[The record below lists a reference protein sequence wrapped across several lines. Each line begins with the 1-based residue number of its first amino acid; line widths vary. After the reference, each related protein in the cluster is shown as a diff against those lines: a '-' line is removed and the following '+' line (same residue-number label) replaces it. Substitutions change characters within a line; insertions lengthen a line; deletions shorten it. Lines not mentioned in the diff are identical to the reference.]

1 MKHDN
6 KLINTYI
13 ALALPTVIEQFLST
27 LLQYVDTAMVGHLGA
42 EATASISLS
51 TTYNWFFG
59 SIMGGIGMGFLSYI
73 ARAIGEK
80 NEYNIRHA
88 LGMSLVT
95 ALSIGFILTAVTEA
109 IAPFIPLWMGAEEAI
124 RYTGTLYFRII
135 NTTMVLRACL
145 FILACV
151 LRSTGDSG
159 TPMKINLSV
168 NFLNI
173 GLNYLFIYMLS
184 YGAIGAGIAT
194 AISYGVGG
202 IVMMIAFVRNPYVCI
217 KREYFKPEKRVLKDA
232 LAIGIPAM
240 ITRMI
245 SCMGHIVATS
255 FVSAMGTVIFAA
267 HSIAITAE
275 QLVYIPGYGMQ
286 AATSTLIGN
295 AVGEQNR
302 DKERRV
308 TGISLQLIICLML
321 AGGVLLFVFAG
332 RLMSIFT
339 KDAEVIRI
347 GTSLLK
353 IVAFTEPLY
362 GAYIVM
368 DGIYVG
374 LGRTKIPMVIE
385 FIGHWGIRI
394 LSAYILINYFGAG
407 IREYW
412 FCMIADNIC
421 KTILLALGLVIIG
434 RRRNSRKGQIYEDIE
449 K

>member
-1 MKHDN
+1 MKHNNN
-6 KLINTYI
+6 KLIKTYLT
-13 ALALPTVIEQFLST
+13 LALPTVIEQFLST

-51 TTYNWFFG
+51 TTYSWFFG

-95 ALSIGFILTAVTEA
+95 ALALGLVLTLVTEA
-109 IAPFIPLWMGAEEAI
+109 IAPFIPVWMGADEAI

-135 NTTMVLRACL
+135 NTTMILRSCL

-151 LRSTGDSG
+151 LRSTGDSR

-168 NFLNI
+168 NVLNI
-173 GLNYLFIYMLS
+173 FLNYLFIYVLS
-184 YGAIGAGIAT
+184 YGAVGAGIAT
-194 AISYGVGG
+194 AISYGIGG
-202 IVMMIAFVRNPYVCI
+202 ILILFAFARNPYVCI
-217 KREYFKPEKRVLKDA
+217 KKEYLRPEKRVLADA

-245 SCMGHIVATS
+245 SCLGHIVATS
-255 FVSAMGTVIFAA
+255 FVSAMGTVVFAA

-275 QLVYIPGYGMQ
+275 QLFYIPGYGMQ

-295 AVGEQNR
+295 AVGERDR
-302 DKERRV
+302 DKEIKV
-308 TGISLQLIICLML
+308 AKISLWFVISLML
-321 AGGVLLFVFAG
+321 AAGILLYIFAG
-332 RLMSIFT
+332 PLMSIFT
-339 KDAEVIRI
+339 VNTEVIQT

-353 IVAFTEPLY
+353 IVAFTEPMY

-374 LGRTKIPMVIE
+374 LGRTKIPMFIE
-385 FIGHWGIRI
+385 LIGHWGIRI
-394 LSAYILINYFGAG
+394 LIASILINCYGAG

-412 FCMIADNIC
+412 YCMIADNIC
-421 KTILLALGLVIIG
+421 KSLLLAAGLLFING
-434 RRRNSRKGQIYEDIE
+434 NRKKSIY
-449 K
+449 

>member
-1 MKHDN
+1 MKHNNN
-6 KLINTYI
+6 KLIKTYLT
-13 ALALPTVIEQFLST
+13 LALPTVIEQFLST

-51 TTYNWFFG
+51 TTYSWFFG

-95 ALSIGFILTAVTEA
+95 ALALGLVLTLVTEA
-109 IAPFIPLWMGAEEAI
+109 IAPFIPVWMGADEAI

-135 NTTMVLRACL
+135 NTTMILRSCL

-151 LRSTGDSG
+151 LRSTGDSR

-168 NFLNI
+168 NVLNI
-173 GLNYLFIYMLS
+173 FLNYLFIYVLS
-184 YGAIGAGIAT
+184 YGAVGAGIAT
-194 AISYGVGG
+194 AISYGIGG
-202 IVMMIAFVRNPYVCI
+202 ILILFAFARNPYVCI
-217 KREYFKPEKRVLKDA
+217 KKEYLRPEKRVITDA

-245 SCMGHIVATS
+245 SCLGHIVATS
-255 FVSAMGTVIFAA
+255 FVSAMGTVVFAA

-275 QLVYIPGYGMQ
+275 QLFYIPGYGMQ

-295 AVGEQNR
+295 AVGERDR
-302 DKERRV
+302 DKEIKV
-308 TGISLQLIICLML
+308 AKISLWLVISLML
-321 AGGVLLFVFAG
+321 AAGILLYIFAG
-332 RLMSIFT
+332 PLMSIFT
-339 KDAEVIRI
+339 VNTEVIQT

-353 IVAFTEPLY
+353 IVAFTEPMY

-368 DGIYVG
+368 EGIYVG
-374 LGRTKIPMVIE
+374 LGRTKIPMFIE
-385 FIGHWGIRI
+385 LIGHWGIRI
-394 LSAYILINYFGAG
+394 LIASILINCYGAG

-412 FCMIADNIC
+412 YCMIADNIC
-421 KTILLALGLVIIG
+421 KSLLLAAGLLIING
-434 RRRNSRKGQIYEDIE
+434 NRKKSIY
-449 K
+449 

>member
-1 MKHDN
+1 MKHNNN
-6 KLINTYI
+6 KLIKTYLT
-13 ALALPTVIEQFLST
+13 LALPTVIEQFLST

-51 TTYNWFFG
+51 TTYSWFFG

-95 ALSIGFILTAVTEA
+95 ALSLGLVLTLVTEA
-109 IAPFIPLWMGAEEAI
+109 IAPFIPVWMGADEAI

-135 NTTMVLRACL
+135 NTTMILRSCL

-151 LRSTGDSG
+151 LRSTGDSR

-168 NFLNI
+168 NVLNI
-173 GLNYLFIYMLS
+173 FLNYLFIYVLS
-184 YGAIGAGIAT
+184 YGAVGAGIAT
-194 AISYGVGG
+194 AISYGIGG
-202 IVMMIAFVRNPYVCI
+202 ILILFAFARNPYVCI
-217 KREYFKPEKRVLKDA
+217 KKEYLRPEKRVLTDA

-245 SCMGHIVATS
+245 SCLGHIVATS
-255 FVSAMGTVIFAA
+255 FVSAMGTVVFAA

-275 QLVYIPGYGMQ
+275 QLFYIPGYGMQ

-295 AVGEQNR
+295 AVGERDR
-302 DKERRV
+302 DKEIKV
-308 TGISLQLIICLML
+308 AKISLWLVISLML
-321 AGGVLLFVFAG
+321 AAGILLYIFAG
-332 RLMSIFT
+332 PLMSIFT
-339 KDAEVIRI
+339 VNTEVIQT

-353 IVAFTEPLY
+353 IVAFTEPMY

-374 LGRTKIPMVIE
+374 LGRTKIPMFIE
-385 FIGHWGIRI
+385 LIGHWGIRI
-394 LSAYILINYFGAG
+394 LIASILINCYGAG

-412 FCMIADNIC
+412 YCMIADNIC
-421 KTILLALGLVIIG
+421 KSLLLAAGLLIING
-434 RRRNSRKGQIYEDIE
+434 NRKKSIY
-449 K
+449 

>member
-1 MKHDN
+1 MKHNNN
-6 KLINTYI
+6 KLIKTYLT
-13 ALALPTVIEQFLST
+13 LALPTVIEQFLST

-51 TTYNWFFG
+51 TTYSWFFG

-95 ALSIGFILTAVTEA
+95 ALSLGLVLTLVTEA
-109 IAPFIPLWMGAEEAI
+109 IAPFIPVWMGADEAI

-135 NTTMVLRACL
+135 NTTMILRSCL

-151 LRSTGDSG
+151 LRSTGDSR

-168 NFLNI
+168 NVLNI
-173 GLNYLFIYMLS
+173 FLNYLFIYVLS
-184 YGAIGAGIAT
+184 YGAVGAGIAT
-194 AISYGVGG
+194 AISYGIGG
-202 IVMMIAFVRNPYVCI
+202 ILILFAFARNPYVCI
-217 KREYFKPEKRVLKDA
+217 KKEYLRPEKRVLTDA

-245 SCMGHIVATS
+245 SCLGHIVATS
-255 FVSAMGTVIFAA
+255 FVSAMGTVVFAA

-275 QLVYIPGYGMQ
+275 QLFYIPGYGMQ

-295 AVGEQNR
+295 AVGERDR
-302 DKERRV
+302 DKEIKV
-308 TGISLQLIICLML
+308 AKISLWLVISLML
-321 AGGVLLFVFAG
+321 AAGILLYIFAG
-332 RLMSIFT
+332 PLMSIFT
-339 KDAEVIRI
+339 VNTEVIQT

-353 IVAFTEPLY
+353 IVAFTEPMY

-374 LGRTKIPMVIE
+374 LGRTKIPMFIE
-385 FIGHWGIRI
+385 LIGHWGIRI
-394 LSAYILINYFGAG
+394 LIASILINCYGAG

-412 FCMIADNIC
+412 YCMIADNIC
-421 KTILLALGLVIIG
+421 KSLLLAAGLLFING
-434 RRRNSRKGQIYEDIE
+434 NRKKSIY
-449 K
+449 